1 MPIVRVRTA
10 WTGLVQGGGLST
22 HYFTQVVGTDAE
34 DLQAVVQTFWGTCA
48 PQITNECSFR
58 VLGEMDV
65 IDETTGE
72 LIETMST
79 IDGATT
85 AGTST
90 EDNQP
95 PATQTLLRLR
105 TGAVVAGRRL
115 QGRLFIPGP
124 PRNGTGDT
132 LTPTTASRAAYQ
144 NAAAALITATTG
156 IGPWVVWSRPVSD
169 NPTVPD
175 RPGTTAAV
183 VNGSVWDKYAVLR
196 SRRD

>member
-1 MPIVRVRTA
+1 MPIIRVRTE
-10 WTGLVQGGGLST
+10 WSGLVEGGGLST
-22 HYFTQVVGTDAE
+22 HYFTQVGTTTAE
-34 DLQAVVQTFWGTCA
+34 DLQDVVQTFWSTCA
-48 PQITNECSFR
+48 PQITNECQFR

-72 LIETMST
+72 LVETMST

-85 AGTST
+85 SGTST

-132 LTPTTASRAAYQ
+132 TVPTTASRAAYQ

-156 IGPWVVWSRPVSD
+156 IGPWVVWSRPVAD

-175 RPGTTAAV
+175 RPGSTAAV
-183 VNGSVWDKYAVLR
+183 INGSVWDKYAVLR

>member
-10 WTGLVQGGGLST
+10 WTGLIQGGGLST
-22 HYFTQVVGTDAE
+22 HYFGEGEGATAE
-34 DLQAVVQTFWGTCA
+34 DYQALVQDFWSTCA
-48 PQITNECSFR
+48 PQITNECQFR

-65 IDETTGE
+65 IEQTTGE
-72 LIETMST
+72 LVGSLST
-79 IDGATT
+79 TDGATT
-85 AGTST
+85 SGTST

-105 TGAVVAGRRL
+105 TGAVLAGRRV
-115 QGRLFIPGP
+115 QGRIFIPGP

-132 LTPTTASRAAYQ
+132 TVPTTASRAAYQ
-144 NAAAALITATTG
+144 AAAAQLIVDAASVG
-156 IGPWVVWSRPVSD
+156 NWCVWARPVSD

-175 RPGTTAAV
+175 RPGGTYPV
-183 VNGSVWDKYAVLR
+183 INGSVWDKYAVLR

>member
-1 MPIVRVRTA
+1 MPIIRVRTE
-10 WTGLVQGGGLST
+10 WTGLVAGGGLST
-22 HYFTQVVGTDAE
+22 HYFTQVGDPSAE
-34 DLQAVVQTFWGTCA
+34 DFKGVVQDFWNACG
-48 PQITNECSFR
+48 PQITNECVYR
-58 VLGEMDV
+58 VLGEMDI
-65 IDETTGE
+65 IDETTGDLVGSLTTTDE
-72 LIETMST
+72 
-79 IDGATT
+79 APT

-132 LTPTTASRAAYQ
+132 TVPTTASRAAYQ

-156 IGPWVVWSRPVSD
+156 IGPWVVWSRPVSG

-175 RPGTTAAV
+175 RAGSTAAV

>member
-22 HYFTQVVGTDAE
+22 HYFTQVTGTTAE
-34 DLQAVVQTFWGTCA
+34 DLQAVVQTFWSTCA
-48 PQITNECSFR
+48 PQITNECQFR

-65 IDETTGE
+65 IDPATGD
-72 LIETMST
+72 LVETMSAT
-79 IDGATT
+79 DGATT

-132 LTPTTASRAAYQ
+132 TVPTTASRTAYQ
-144 NAAAALITATTG
+144 TAAADLITATTG
-156 IGPWVVWSRPVSD
+156 IGPWVVWSRPVEAGG
-169 NPTVPD
+169 TVTP
-175 RPGTTAAV
+175 RAGSTAAV
-183 VNGSVWDKYAVLR
+183 INGSVWDKYAVLR

>member
-22 HYFTQVVGTDAE
+22 HYFGSSEGATADDYMT
-34 DLQAVVQTFWGTCA
+34 LVQDFWSTCA

-65 IDETTGE
+65 IDEATGE
-72 LIETMST
+72 LVDSLST

-85 AGTST
+85 GGTST

-105 TGAVVAGRRL
+105 TGAVVAGRRV

-132 LTPTTASRAAYQ
+132 TTPTTASRAAYQ
-144 NAAAALITATTG
+144 LAAADLIVSASPLG
-156 IGPWVVWSRPVSD
+156 GWRVWSRPVTDS
-169 NPTVPD
+169 PTVAD
-175 RPGTTAAV
+175 RPGSIHSV
-183 VNGSVWDKYAVLR
+183 INGSVWEKYAVLR

>member
-1 MPIVRVRTA
+1 MPIVRVRTE

-22 HYFTQVVGTDAE
+22 HYFTQVTGTTPE
-34 DLQAVVQTFWGTCA
+34 DLQAAVQTFWNACA
-48 PQITNECSFR
+48 LQITNECQFR

-65 IDETTGE
+65 IDEATGDLVETLSTT
-72 LIETMST
+72 
-79 IDGATT
+79 DGATT
-85 AGTST
+85 TGGST

-95 PATQTLLRLR
+95 PSVQTLLRLR

-132 LTPTTASRAAYQ
+132 TVPTTASRNAYQ
-144 NAAAALITATTG
+144 AAAADLITATTG
-156 IGPWVVWSRPVSD
+156 IGPWVIWSRPVSD

-183 VNGSVWDKYAVLR
+183 INGSVWAKYAVLR